1 MSKETNSGSTLYL
14 TKRDDRIL
22 LTVDNNWSE
31 WWSVYPHPKD
41 FRYMVVEARQQK
53 DFMLWAKK
61 ISYSELGVSN
71 FGGALLGLFLN
82 TNKYMEKFT
91 GKKFDII
98 NIIIEGDGVETNN
111 FGLDVFSYNRPK
123 FVSGDARNVEIVVLK
138 FDNRFEVVVSDPAK
152 LEAYLFKIRQNPNSG
167 NRFEVEDDDGVKSGL
182 EFGVGNI
189 CELFATTL
197 LNPRPVIEKILGE
210 KVFITKVEIE
220 NLSWKDRTGFGD
232 CKVVN
237 DSDIPFIE
245 KVLGNFDKMFDDN
258 YNKLMYKEWTLVIEK
273 YGDKKFGFYLKDDP
287 EKRKWVIE
295 PHDIDD
301 SLFILTFIRDG
312 YEIVSLLRKYYDYG
326 SANVEDLLV
335 KILEKPQ
342 LVLGSLTNVSARIS
356 DVEVV
361 GKPENSGINFPV
373 TV

>member
-61 ISYSELGVSN
+61 ISYSELGVSD

-98 NIIIEGDGVETNN
+98 NIIIEGDGVEINN

-138 FDNRFEVVVSDPAK
+138 FDNRFEVVVSDPVK

-273 YGDKKFGFYLKDDP
+273 YGNKMIGFYLKDDP

-342 LVLGSLTNVSARIS
+342 LMLGSLTNVSARIS

>member
-61 ISYSELGVSN
+61 ISYSELGVSD

-98 NIIIEGDGVETNN
+98 NIIIEGDGVEINN

-138 FDNRFEVVVSDPAK
+138 FDNRFEVVVSDPVK

-167 NRFEVEDDDGVKSGL
+167 NRFEVEDDDGVKSGIG
-182 EFGVGNI
+182 FGVGNI

-287 EKRKWVIE
+287 EKRKWLIE
-295 PHDIDD
+295 PHNIDD

-342 LVLGSLTNVSARIS
+342 LMLGSLTNVSARIS

>member
-1 MSKETNSGSTLYL
+1 MKKN
-14 TKRDDRIL
+14 DRIL
-22 LTVDNNWSE
+22 LTVDSNWSE

-61 ISYSELGVSN
+61 ISYSELGVSD

-111 FGLDVFSYNRPK
+111 FGLDIFSYSRPK

-138 FDNRFEVVVSDPAK
+138 FDNRFEVVVSDPVK

-182 EFGVGNI
+182 EFGAGNI

-210 KVFITKVEIE
+210 KVFITKVKIE

-273 YGDKKFGFYLKDDP
+273 YGNKMIGFYLKDDP

-326 SANVEDLLV
+326 SANVEDLLI

-342 LVLGSLTNVSARIS
+342 LMLGSLTNVSARIS

-361 GKPENSGINFPV
+361 EKPENNGINFPV